1 MKKKGETTEYA
12 QLFSFCRGISKG
24 LLHLHEEG
32 IVHRDLAARNI
43 LLSESIYG
51 YEPIITDFGMSRNV
65 INFEDQTYVSSKR
78 TFGALKWMAP
88 ESLSSKIYSPKSD
101 IWSFGW

>member
-1 MKKKGETTEYA
+1 MEKKGETTEYA

-65 INFEDQTYVSSKR
+65 IDFEDQTYISKHL
-78 TFGALKWMAP
+78 FGPLKWMAP